1 MYSLW
6 PYHPVHTLSR
16 LNYMYRD
23 KEKFFDD
30 VIENK
35 KEIDIYIHN
44 MILCNENLH
53 IENNARRKYTKIF
66 IVTVF
71 GCH

>member
-1 MYSLW
+1 
-6 PYHPVHTLSR
+6 
-16 LNYMYRD
+16 MYRD